1 MQLPILLPAPLVSQH
16 AAAFEDLFENRKQF
30 RHFQN
35 YLTGLIVL
43 PNKSMANISRCI
55 LDSADKTNLSR
66 FMGTKLWTDKKVND
80 RRVVYMNRQTQ
91 AVRKSKAES
100 ALVIDDTLCEHVGS
114 LFEYVDR
121 HYDHGDSSYP
131 IAHNPVTSHYVS
143 GAVRF
148 PVDLR
153 LYRRYEE
160 LTQWETFVF
169 KYFPI
174 TAIPQN
180 KKERQRLHKQV
191 DETLLQDPDFLK
203 LHNQFRTK
211 IDLAI
216 ELLHSAIAHRL
227 RFDILLFDGWY
238 LSEALVKEAE
248 RRRKKWISI
257 LKKNRNLETNSFQ
270 LKDADGRPIVFEG
283 EHVSVEDFVKKIP
296 ANAFKMVVVNNK
308 IYWTFTTTVRIPSLG
323 KVRLVI
329 SYENEKLTDTFVVL
343 VTNCL
348 DWSAK
353 RIIET
358 YLLRWP
364 IETFYQDGKEHL
376 GFDEYLMRSAEAIG
390 KHWCLVFVAYSLLHL
405 DCLPPP
411 LAKEQLPTKSIGE
424 ACRQQAHALIES
436 LIIKAHD
443 MIQDGKDVKAVFDSL
458 FSKQLVQAATG
469 LAL

>member
-1 MQLPILLPAPLVSQH
+1 MQIPILAPAPLVSKH
-16 AAAFEDLFENRKQF
+16 AEVFADLFENCKQY

-55 LDSADKTNLSR
+55 LDSADKTNISR
-66 FMGTKLWTDKKVND
+66 FMSDAPWFQEQINHRRLTYLNQETKW
-80 RRVVYMNRQTQ
+80 
-91 AVRKSKAES
+91 VRKPKYES
-100 ALVIDDTLCEHVGS
+100 ALAIDDSLCEHVGS

-121 HYDHGDSSYP
+121 HYNHADDSYP

-160 LTQWETFVF
+160 VTQWEKFVF
-169 KYFPI
+169 KHFPEVEF
-174 TAIPQN
+174 PKK

-191 DETLLQDPDFLK
+191 DQTLLQDPEFLK
-203 LHNQFRTK
+203 LHSQFRTK

-216 ELLHSAIAHRL
+216 ELLESAIAHRL

-238 LSEALVKEAE
+238 LSEALVNAAK

-257 LKKNRNLETNSFQ
+257 LKKNRNLETNSFE
-270 LKDADGRPIVFEG
+270 LRDADGKPVAFEG
-283 EHVSVEDFVKKIP
+283 EHVSVEEFAKKIP
-296 ANAFKMVVVNNK
+296 ANAFREVKVK
-308 IYWTFTTTVRIPSLG
+308 GKTYWTFSLTVRIPSLG

-329 SYENEKLTDTFVVL
+329 SYENAELTGTYVAL
-343 VTNCL
+343 VTNAL
-348 DWSAK
+348 DWEAK
-353 RIIET
+353 RIIAT

-376 GFDEYLMRSAEAIG
+376 GLDEYLMRDAKAIG

-411 LAKEQLPTKSIGE
+411 LAKEQTPTKSIG
-424 ACRQQAHALIES
+424 ATCRQQAQALIEL
-436 LIIKAHD
+436 LIIQTHK
-443 MIQDGKDVKAVFDSL
+443 MLQDGNDFKFVFDSL
-458 FSKQLVQAATG
+458 FSKQQSWTTA
-469 LAL
+469 

>member
-1 MQLPILLPAPLVSQH
+1 MQLPILMPAPLVSEH
-16 AAAFEDLFENRKQF
+16 AAAFEDLFENRKQY

-66 FMGTKLWTDKKVND
+66 FMSTRLWLDEKVND
-80 RRVVYMNRQTQ
+80 RRVSYLNRQTK
-91 AVRKSKAES
+91 AVRKAKSES
-100 ALVIDDTLCEHVGS
+100 ALIFDDTLCEHVGS

-121 HYDHGDSSYP
+121 HYDHGDDSYP

-148 PVDLR
+148 PVDWR

-160 LTQWETFVF
+160 LTQWERFVF

-174 TAIPQN
+174 TAIPKS
-180 KKERQRLHKQV
+180 KKERQKLHKQV
-191 DETLLQDPDFLK
+191 DETLLKDPDFLK

-216 ELLHSAIAHRL
+216 ELLEAGIAHRL

-238 LSEALVKEAE
+238 LSEALVKAAA

-270 LKDADGRPIVFEG
+270 LKDAEGQRIVFEE

-296 ANAFKMVVVNNK
+296 ANAFKMVVVNDK
-308 IYWTFTTTVRIPSLG
+308 IYWTFTITVRIPSLG

-376 GFDEYLMRSAEAIG
+376 GFDEYLMRDAEAIG

-405 DCLPPP
+405 DCLPSP
-411 LAKEQLPTKSIGE
+411 LANGHLPTKSIGE
-424 ACRQQAHALIES
+424 ACRQQARALIEL

-458 FSKQLVQAATG
+458 FSKQLAQATTG

>member
-1 MQLPILLPAPLVSQH
+1 MQLPILASAPLVSQH

-35 YLTGLIVL
+35 YLTGLMVL

-55 LDSADKTNLSR
+55 VDSADKTNLSR
-66 FMGTKLWTDKKVND
+66 FMATELWSDQKVND
-80 RRVVYMNRQTQ
+80 RRITYLNQQTK
-91 AVRKSKAES
+91 AVRKPKSDS
-100 ALVIDDTLCEHVGS
+100 VLIFDDTLCEHVGS
-114 LFEYVDR
+114 LFQYVDR
-121 HYDHGDSSYP
+121 HYDHADDRYP
-131 IAHNPVTSHYVS
+131 LAHNPVTSHYVS
-143 GAVRF
+143 GSVRF

-160 LTQWETFVF
+160 LTQWEAFVF
-169 KYFPI
+169 KHFPI
-174 TAIPQN
+174 TDIPKN

-211 IDLAI
+211 IDLAL

-227 RFDILLFDGWY
+227 RFDVLLFDGWY
-238 LSEALVKEAE
+238 LSEALVKEAT
-248 RRRKKWISI
+248 RRRKKWISL

-270 LKDADGRPIVFEG
+270 LKDSDGQPIVFEG
-283 EHVSVEDFVKKIP
+283 AHVSVEDFVKRIP
-296 ANAFKMVVVNNK
+296 ANAFKMVVVNDK
-308 IYWTFTTTVRIPSLG
+308 IYWTFTLTVRIPSLG

-329 SYENEKLTDTFVVL
+329 SYQNEKLTDTFVIL
-343 VTNCL
+343 VTSGL

-376 GFDEYLMRSAEAIG
+376 GFDEYLMRNAEAIG
-390 KHWCLVFVAYSLLHL
+390 KHWCLVFVAYSFLHL
-405 DCLPPP
+405 DCLPSS
-411 LAKEQLPTKSIGE
+411 LAKKHLPTKSIGQ
-424 ACRQQAHALIES
+424 ACREQARALIEL
-436 LIIKAHD
+436 LI
-443 MIQDGKDVKAVFDSL
+443 VKSHEMMQNCRDAKSVFDFI
-458 FSKQLVQAATG
+458 FSKQLPQSTAG
-469 LAL
+469 LVL

>member
-1 MQLPILLPAPLVSQH
+1 MQLPIVAPAPLVSQH
-16 AAAFEDLFENRKQF
+16 AEAFKDLFENRKQY

-66 FMGTKLWTDKKVND
+66 YMSEAHWFQEQVNNRRLTYINKETKL
-80 RRVVYMNRQTQ
+80 
-91 AVRKSKAES
+91 VRKSKAES
-100 ALVIDDTLCEHVGS
+100 VLAIDDSLLEHVGS

-121 HYDHGDSSYP
+121 HYDHVDGGYP

-160 LTQWETFVF
+160 ITQWEKFVL

-174 TAIPQN
+174 TAIPT
-180 KKERQRLHKQV
+180 KKNERQKLHKQV
-191 DETLLQDPDFLK
+191 DEILLQDPEFLE

-216 ELLHSAIAHRL
+216 DLVRSAIRHRL
-227 RFDILLFDGWY
+227 RFEILLFDGWY
-238 LSEALVKEAE
+238 LSEDLVAEAA

-270 LKDADGRPIVFEG
+270 LKDANGQPIKFEG
-283 EHVSVEDFVKKIP
+283 EHVSVDEFVKKIP
-296 ANAFKMVVVNNK
+296 ANAFKMVVVNEK
-308 IYWTFTTTVRIPSLG
+308 TYWTFSITARIPSLG

-329 SYENEKLTDTFVVL
+329 SYENGKLTDTYVVL
-343 VTNCL
+343 VTNAL
-348 DWSAK
+348 DWEAK
-353 RIIET
+353 RIIAT

-364 IETFYQDGKEHL
+364 IETFYQDGKEQL
-376 GFDEYLMRSAEAIG
+376 GLDEYLMRNAKAIG

-405 DCLPPP
+405 DCLPSP
-411 LAKEQLPTKSIGE
+411 LAEEQVPTKSIGE
-424 ACRQQAHALIES
+424 ACRQQARALIE
-436 LIIKAHD
+436 LLVIQAHK
-443 MIQDGKDVKAVFDSL
+443 MLQNGESAKSVFDSL
-458 FSKQLVQAATG
+458 FAKQLAYAVA
-469 LAL
+469 

>member
-1 MQLPILLPAPLVSQH
+1 MQLPIVAPAPVVVQH
-16 AAAFEDLFENRKQF
+16 AEAFKDLFENRKQY

-66 FMGTKLWTDKKVND
+66 YMSGSSWFQEQVND
-80 RRVVYMNRQTQ
+80 RRLLYLNEKTKLI
-91 AVRKSKAES
+91 RKPKSAS
-100 ALVIDDTLCEHVGS
+100 ALAIDDSLCEHVGS
-114 LFEYVDR
+114 LFAYVDR
-121 HYDHGDSSYP
+121 HYDHADASYP

-160 LTQWETFVF
+160 ITQWEKFVL
-169 KYFPI
+169 KHFPD
-174 TAIPQN
+174 TLIPKK
-180 KKERQRLHKQV
+180 KKERQKLHRGV
-191 DETLLQDPDFLK
+191 DEILLQDPDFLA

-216 ELLHSAIAHRL
+216 DLVRSAIKHRL
-227 RFDILLFDGWY
+227 RFEVLLFDGWY
-238 LSEALVKEAE
+238 LSEALVAEAA

-270 LKDADGRPIVFEG
+270 LKEANGQPIKFEG
-283 EHVSVEDFVKKIP
+283 EHVSVEEFVKQIP
-296 ANAFKMVVVNNK
+296 ANAFKMVVVHEK
-308 IYWTFTTTVRIPSLG
+308 TYWTFSFTVRIPALG
-323 KVRLVI
+323 KVRLVV
-329 SYENEKLTDTFVVL
+329 SYENSKLTDTYVVL
-343 VTNCL
+343 VTNAL
-348 DWSAK
+348 DWEAK
-353 RIIET
+353 RIIAT

-376 GFDEYLMRSAEAIG
+376 GLDEYLMRSAKAIG

-405 DCLPPP
+405 DCLPAP
-411 LAKEQLPTKSIGE
+411 LTEEQVPTKSIGE
-424 ACRQQAHALIES
+424 ACRQQARALIE
-436 LIIKAHD
+436 LLVVHAH
-443 MIQDGKDVKAVFDSL
+443 QLLQNGESAKSVFDSL
-458 FSKQLVQAATG
+458 FAKQLAYVAA
-469 LAL
+469 